1 MEEWWNKEPEDQ
13 TEQTLRTYRDTL
25 DQLLKGKETESTK
38 ASLLGVCFKY
48 QLIGL
53 ARFQDENG
61 NVSYKAYLETLTDP
75 EIREYEA
82 IPDEEGKEFAI
93 KMENRESPITV
104 ELSPGKSFGL
114 KPTFE

>member
-1 MEEWWNKEPEDQ
+1 MEWWNKEPEDQ
-13 TEQTLRTYRDTL
+13 TERTLRTYRDTL

-38 ASLLGVCFKY
+38 ALLLGVCFKY

-93 KMENRESPITV
+93 KIENRESPITV